1 MASNTADTAAELPT
15 TDSGIPI
22 AKIYTGEA
30 LADWNAEQRLGLPG
44 HAPFTRGPYP
54 SMYTGRLWTM
64 RQYSG
69 FGSAEQVLGLAQR
82 FPAQMILAVDVYTPG
97 VGDLVDRSAGGRG
110 FRPFSVS
117 FATTNR
123 SMALTGR

>member
-44 HAPFTRGPYP
+44 QPPYTRG
-54 SMYTGRLWTM
+54 
-64 RQYSG
+64 
-69 FGSAEQVLGLAQR
+69 V
-82 FPAQMILAVDVYTPG
+82 
-97 VGDLVDRSAGGRG
+97 
-110 FRPFSVS
+110 
-117 FATTNR
+117 
-123 SMALTGR
+123 